1 MIANSVTHP
10 RFSIIILTYAREA
23 TLAETLERLAGHLQ
37 GRSDYELLLVDNNIE
52 AVGRAAQLAPFNAAK
67 VLWDGRNK
75 GVAARNHGIDVARGE
90 FIILLDDDVFV
101 DTPDFLDRFGA
112 LFDAEETL
120 GSVTT
125 RKYVRGETRRRL
137 DLIPHTDK
145 SVDLTRPFHTFR
157 FVGGCV
163 GFRTSMLRE
172 VGGFLP
178 DFFYGLE
185 EVELAYRIIDG
196 GWTIRYEP
204 DIVSE
209 ELEHPAGRRP
219 KREVQTDRL
228 ANKYIISYLR
238 MPQPWLLLN
247 MVAFTPYLL
256 YFAGGEASV
265 SGAVRQFAAWLRKS
279 DRPRRRPIGKAAT
292 RYIRACGGSTWR

>member
-1 MIANSVTHP
+1 MARSDATQI
-10 RFSIIILTYAREA
+10 RFSIVLLTFAREEI
-23 TLAETLERLAGHLQ
+23 LARTLERLAHHL
-37 GRSDYELLLVDNNIE
+37 GNREDYELLLIDNNVE
-52 AVGRAAQLAPFNAAK
+52 AYPRAAQLAPFNAAK
-67 VLWDGRNK
+67 HLWDGRNK
-75 GVAARNHGIDVARGE
+75 GVAARNLGIEAARGDYV
-90 FIILLDDDVFV
+90 ILLDDDVFV
-101 DTPDFLDRFGA
+101 DTPDFLDRFAQIFAREERLGA
-112 LFDAEETL
+112 
-120 GSVTT
+120 VTT
-125 RKYVRGETRRRL
+125 RKYIRGETRRRL

-163 GFRTSMLRE
+163 GFRSAALRS

-185 EVELAYRIIDG
+185 EVELAYRLIDG
-196 GWTIRYEP
+196 GWTIVYEP

-219 KREVQTDRL
+219 KRDVQTDRL

-238 MPQPWLLLN
+238 MPQPWLLFN

-256 YFAGGEASV
+256 YFARGEASV
-265 SGAVRQFAAWLRKS
+265 TGAIRQFIAWLGKPG
-279 DRPRRRPIGKAAT
+279 RPKRQPIGREAT

>member
-1 MIANSVTHP
+1 MTAGP
-10 RFSIIILTYAREA
+10 RFSIVILTYAREA
-23 TLAETLERLAGHLQ
+23 ILADTLDRLAGHLE
-37 GRSDYELLLVDNNIE
+37 GRSDYELLLVDNNVE
-52 AVGRAAQLAPFNAAK
+52 AISRSAQLAPFNMAK
-67 VLWDGRNK
+67 LLWDGRNK
-75 GVAARNHGIDVARGE
+75 GVAARNRGFEMARGDYV
-90 FIILLDDDVFV
+90 ILLDDDVFV
-101 DTPDFLDRFGA
+101 DTPDFLDRFAA
-112 LFDAEETL
+112 LFDADDRL
-120 GSVTT
+120 GAITT

-137 DLIPHTDK
+137 DLIPHTNK
-145 SVDLTRPFHTFR
+145 SVDLTRPFYTFR

-163 GFRTSMLRE
+163 GFRARTLRD

-196 GWTIRYEP
+196 GWKIRYEP

-238 MPQPWLLLN
+238 MPQPWLMLN

-265 SGAVRQFAAWLRKS
+265 SGAVRQFLAWLRKS
-279 DRPRRRPIGKAAT
+279 DRPKRRPIGKEAT

>member
-1 MIANSVTHP
+1 
-10 RFSIIILTYAREA
+10 
-23 TLAETLERLAGHLQ
+23 
-37 GRSDYELLLVDNNIE
+37 
-52 AVGRAAQLAPFNAAK
+52 
-67 VLWDGRNK
+67 
-75 GVAARNHGIDVARGE
+75 
-90 FIILLDDDVFV
+90 
-101 DTPDFLDRFGA
+101 
-112 LFDAEETL
+112 
-120 GSVTT
+120 
-125 RKYVRGETRRRL
+125 
-137 DLIPHTDK
+137 
-145 SVDLTRPFHTFR
+145 
-157 FVGGCV
+157 
-163 GFRTSMLRE
+163 MLRE

-219 KREVQTDRL
+219 KRDVQTDRL

>member
-1 MIANSVTHP
+1 MTEPGPSAI
-10 RFSIIILTYAREA
+10 RFSIVVLTYAREDILAA
-23 TLAETLERLAGHLQ
+23 TLDRLAAHL
-37 GRSDYELLLVDNNIE
+37 GRRKDYELLLVDNNVEEIP
-52 AVGRAAQLAPFNAAK
+52 RARQLSRFNAPK
-67 VLWDGRNK
+67 LIWDGRNK
-75 GVAARNHGIDVARGE
+75 GVAARNLGFDAARGE
-90 FIILLDDDVFV
+90 YIVLLDDDVFV
-101 DTPDFLDRFGA
+101 DTPDFLDRFALLFEGEERLGA
-112 LFDAEETL
+112 
-120 GSVTT
+120 VTT
-125 RKYVRGETRRRL
+125 RKYVKGETRRRL

-145 SVDLTRPFHTFR
+145 SVDLERPFHTFR

-163 GFRTSMLRE
+163 GFRASALRA

-196 GWTIRYEP
+196 GWTIVYEP
-204 DIVSE
+204 GIISE

-219 KREVQTDRL
+219 KRDVQTDRL

-238 MPQPWLLLN
+238 MPQPWLLFN

-256 YFAGGEASV
+256 YFARGEASV
-265 SGAVRQFAAWLRKS
+265 TGAVRQFVSWLGKPG
-279 DRPRRRPIGKAAT
+279 RPRRQPIGKAAT